1 MQRTLK
7 FNYTTGIQLAKHR
20 LENYRSKPWCL
31 QQIHCKGGKRKKDGL
46 EAFNFK
52 DVKDVSANCL
62 CGQGFKQSIKN
73 NGIYDSTEMHTM
85 TEYLMI

>member
-1 MQRTLK
+1 MKTTDQSPGVYNK
-7 FNYTTGIQLAKHR
+7 YTV
-20 LENYRSKPWCL
+20 
-31 QQIHCKGGKRKKDGL
+31 KGGKEKDGL

-85 TEYLMI
+85 TEYLMIWKTFIF